1 MKNTHNR
8 FILGISGASGVKLA
22 SGFLRVLPREFEVH
36 IILSRGV
43 CECAKYELGLDIKGL
58 ESMLINARNEGV
70 RGVDSRADFGESRA
84 LDSARDLDSAP
95 KSSQKSKAKSS
106 KSDSGVLD
114 SARDLDS
121 SDLDSSA
128 LDSASAKTPRIHI
141 WHDDEIGAPVASG
154 SFGAEMMA
162 IIPTSMDAL
171 AKIACGISDT
181 LLSRAASVMIKERR
195 TLLLAPREMPLNAI
209 VCEQMQ
215 RLASLGVI
223 IAPPIIAYYSYPKN
237 LAQMEH
243 FIYGKWLDI
252 LRIPN
257 DLYQRWGESS
267 EMDSGKIDSSR
278 LDSSARQN
286 LAKTSTK
293 PASKPTKNKKK
304 NPKRLANEA

>member
-58 ESMLINARNEGV
+58 ESMLINARNEGM
-70 RGVDSRADFGESRA
+70 RGVDSRAD
-84 LDSARDLDSAP
+84 
-95 KSSQKSKAKSS
+95 
-106 KSDSGVLD
+106 SGVLD
-114 SARDLDS
+114 ST
-121 SDLDSSA
+121 SA
-128 LDSASAKTPRIHI
+128 ETPRIRI
-141 WHDDEIGAPVASG
+141 WHDDEIGAPAASG

-267 EMDSGKIDSSR
+267 EMDSGGLDSGKIDSSR

-286 LAKTSTK
+286 LAKQAQNK
-293 PASKPTKNKKK
+293 RPNQPKNKKK
-304 NPKRLANEA
+304 NPKRLTQKD